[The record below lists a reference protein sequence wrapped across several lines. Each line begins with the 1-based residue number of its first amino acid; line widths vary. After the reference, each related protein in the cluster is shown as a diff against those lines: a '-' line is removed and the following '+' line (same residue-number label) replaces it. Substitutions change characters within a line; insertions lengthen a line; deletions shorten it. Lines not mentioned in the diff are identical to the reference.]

1 MRYIALF
8 IGLLVLAA
16 CESSSESSAPG
27 RITKERAIA
36 IAMEA
41 NRQYPFFSKV
51 PRAKWR
57 GQGRI
62 ADDRYYPAG
71 TDREGGVGLWSR
83 FQLREPGHSAPGRC
97 VYSCLCFGPLPSFRD
112 QFSAPLMSRTQPKQY
127 R

>member
-1 MRYIALF
+1 MRYIALL

-16 CESSSESSAPG
+16 CESSSESSVPG

-51 PRAKWR
+51 TRAKWR
-57 GQGRI
+57 PEGYPSGYYAIDLKDENEEFGKFYLVDGQGHIVGQGRI

-71 TDREGGVGLWSR
+71 TIR
-83 FQLREPGHSAPGRC
+83 
-97 VYSCLCFGPLPSFRD
+97 
-112 QFSAPLMSRTQPKQY
+112 
-127 R
+127 

>member
-41 NRQYPFFSKV
+41 NRRYPFFSKV
-51 PRAKWR
+51 TRATWR
-57 GQGRI
+57 AQGYPNGYYAIDLKDENEEFGKFFLVDGHGHIVGQGRI

-71 TDREGGVGLWSR
+71 TDR
-83 FQLREPGHSAPGRC
+83 
-97 VYSCLCFGPLPSFRD
+97 
-112 QFSAPLMSRTQPKQY
+112 
-127 R
+127 

>member
-41 NRQYPFFSKV
+41 HFPEDLAFQQTGDRTNF
-51 PRAKWR
+51 
-57 GQGRI
+57 QGRYI
-62 ADDRYYPAG
+62 LRHPWTGEAKCNAARTYLKSLDTRYRTEAENLASLTGWDIQDIYKKMNFRP
-71 TDREGGVGLWSR
+71 TDGNKKWW
-83 FQLREPGHSAPGRC
+83 QKIW
-97 VYSCLCFGPLPSFRD
+97 
-112 QFSAPLMSRTQPKQY
+112 Q
-127 R
+127 